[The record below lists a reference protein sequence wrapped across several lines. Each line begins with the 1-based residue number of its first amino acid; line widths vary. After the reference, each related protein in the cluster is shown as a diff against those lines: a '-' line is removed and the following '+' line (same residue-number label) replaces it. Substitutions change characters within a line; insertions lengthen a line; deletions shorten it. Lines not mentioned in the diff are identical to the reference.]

1 MSKYFWFAILY
12 IVCAP
17 FIGGLL
23 EGIDR
28 KVAARMQGAGC
39 IFNKRAI
46 IK

>member
-28 KVAARMQGAGC
+28 KVAARMQGRKGPSVL
-39 IFNKRAI
+39 
-46 IK
+46 

>member
-23 EGIDR
+23 EGIDLSL
-28 KVAARMQGAGC
+28 
-39 IFNKRAI
+39 IHI
-46 IK
+46 